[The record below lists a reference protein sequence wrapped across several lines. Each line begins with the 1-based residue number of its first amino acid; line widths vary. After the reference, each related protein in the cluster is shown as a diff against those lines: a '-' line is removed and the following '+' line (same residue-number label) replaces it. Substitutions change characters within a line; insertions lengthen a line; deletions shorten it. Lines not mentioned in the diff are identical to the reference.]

1 MPFVSTRAL
10 TWKKNHQIPFMREIF
25 RKAEQVLVWLG
36 EEADDS
42 DEAMRVLSMLTE
54 KHDIKDAI
62 GE

>member
-1 MPFVSTRAL
+1 
-10 TWKKNHQIPFMREIF
+10 MREIF

-42 DEAMRVLSMLTE
+42 NEAMRVLSMLTE